1 MSGVIMQKGKVTAA
15 SKLIKAAGNWSKD
28 LKNYSIE
35 PQGVF
40 GSTAVVR
47 CGDVTINSGT
57 LDLEFTVPFDDDMEP
72 NEAEII
78 IYNLSETTINRLKV
92 KSGISIE
99 AGYKNDTGIIFKGY
113 INKVSTKYDGADK
126 ITTLKCLDD
135 ISKKSVENLTFA
147 KNTKASYILKSLI
160 DKTGLPVAAFKM
172 RRDHTYT
179 NEQTVDGD
187 LMGNIK
193 KYAQVCGVSVYVN
206 KGKIYARHIKE
217 GENISFTVQSA
228 TGMIGSPEPFEEEIT
243 AEDFKETVKGYDI
256 TMLLQHRMTTAA
268 IVSLSSKIA
277 NGKFRVR
284 SGTHT
289 FSPDECLTKIKVL

>member
-1 MSGVIMQKGKVTAA
+1 MQRGKAGAA

-40 GSTAVVR
+40 GSKAVVR
-47 CGDVTINSGT
+47 CGDVTINSST

-78 IYNLSETTINRLKV
+78 IYNLSETTVNRLKV

-113 INKVSTKYDGADK
+113 INKVSTRYDGADK

-135 ISKKSVENLTFA
+135 ITKKSVENLTFA

-206 KGKIYARHIKE
+206 KGKVYARHIKE

-228 TGMIGSPEPFEEEIT
+228 TGMVGSPEPFEEELT

-256 TMLLQHRMTTAA
+256 TMFLQHRMTTAA
-268 IVSLSSKIA
+268 IVSLSSKTA

-289 FSPDECLTKIKVL
+289 FSPDECLTKIKVM

>member
-1 MSGVIMQKGKVTAA
+1 MQKGKVTAA
-15 SKLIKAAGNWSKD
+15 SKLIKAAGNWSSD
-28 LKNYSIE
+28 LKNYSID

-40 GSTAVVR
+40 GSKAVVR
-47 CGDVTINSGT
+47 CGDVTINSDK
-57 LDLEFTVPFDDDMEP
+57 LDLEFIVPFDDDMEP

-135 ISKKSVENLTFA
+135 ISQKSVENLTFA

-228 TGMIGSPEPFEEEIT
+228 TGMVGSPEPFEEEIT

-268 IVSLSSKIA
+268 IVSLSSKTA